1 MEILLTVL
9 VFLVLI
15 AGLALILSRRR
26 GAPGAHS
33 AKTHVEDQRRLKEI
47 RTETPW
53 TNEGGMGS
61 D

>member
-26 GAPGAHS
+26 GAPGTHD
-33 AKTHVEDQRRLKEI
+33 AKTHVEDQRRLREI

-53 TNEGGMGS
+53 TKGTGS